1 MSDGIVN
8 SCTHQNVVA
17 RSATAVVDDQRG
29 IAEMAIDLQI
39 SQIHE
44 GTCQSGIPDS
54 EATRFAEPLDGNNRC
69 FGCYSVESRRQRRI
83 HEIVPKTE
91 NDAGHRNSVPASI
104 SLPCLRLARNRS
116 SFSAPAAKTSS
127 KLHRDPLLGE
137 ISSPGKRQS
146 AVDDADVDSLTII
159 TNDARRS
166 RAEVGHVHCVQV
178 PIVCASG
185 KVALRIVL
193 RVRICSGYVRE
204 RLNGGKLGSMCTQ
217 CNSIDLR
224 NDVQHFPVR
233 TKILKVT
240 VRYRL
245 IEEDVNPDHLILCL
259 RPGCTKSQ

>member
-1 MSDGIVN
+1 
-8 SCTHQNVVA
+8 
-17 RSATAVVDDQRG
+17 
-29 IAEMAIDLQI
+29 MAIDLQI

-137 ISSPGKRQS
+137 IS
-146 AVDDADVDSLTII
+146 
-159 TNDARRS
+159 
-166 RAEVGHVHCVQV
+166 
-178 PIVCASG
+178 
-185 KVALRIVL
+185 
-193 RVRICSGYVRE
+193 
-204 RLNGGKLGSMCTQ
+204 TQ
-217 CNSIDLR
+217 CTSTDLR
-224 NDVQHFPVR
+224 NDVQLFPVR
-233 TKILKVT
+233 TKILKDTVT
-240 VRYRL
+240 RRL
-245 IEEDVNPDHLILCL
+245 IEEDVSPDHLTLCI
-259 RPGCTKSQ
+259 RRANQG